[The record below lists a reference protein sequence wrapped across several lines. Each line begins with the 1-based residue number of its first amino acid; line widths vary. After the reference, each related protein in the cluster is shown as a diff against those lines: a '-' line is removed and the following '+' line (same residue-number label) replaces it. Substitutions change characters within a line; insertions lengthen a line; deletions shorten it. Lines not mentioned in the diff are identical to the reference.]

1 MKIPN
6 RFCFA
11 LWLALIALV
20 SVLHAQRTQTAL
32 DGEWRLALDP
42 VDVGVA
48 QAWFKPGMPME
59 KWDKVTVPHSFTV
72 DARYHEFTGS
82 VWYRRS
88 FTASRSEGVRVFLRF
103 EAVFYRA
110 QVWLNGKLLGEHE
123 GGYTPF
129 EFDVT
134 DLLAGENQLAVCANN
149 AWSTTTIP
157 GAKTSIDYQS
167 ANYGQLYPWMN
178 YGGLT
183 REVYL
188 ITRPAACLDKIK
200 VEAQPDLAANTARV
214 RVSAT
219 VKNRSTEPWNP
230 ARLAFVVSLE
240 GREVPARFTVTGR
253 EVAPNSEGEVQAE
266 AELTGVRLWGFDHPV
281 LYRLVLTAD
290 RDAVAT
296 TFGIRKIEVRGTKF
310 LLNGEEVS
318 LGGCNRP
325 TDAPGHG
332 SLDPASVVERD
343 LQLIKA
349 GGMILSRIAHYP
361 VSPRLLDW
369 ADAHGLLLI
378 AEAGNWQM
386 TPAQMADPAMQA
398 KFRSQMREMVER
410 DWNHPSLIAWSV
422 GNEYQS
428 QTPEG
433 LAWTKEMRD
442 FVRSIDASRLITFAS
457 HTVGRTHLSRPE
469 EEASQYVDFISANIY
484 ENHLERLR
492 RIHAIYPDKPVY
504 VSEFGIRTDTVA
516 SEQDRVRHL
525 RQAVADFRA
534 CGDFVMG
541 ASVWTFNDYQSMFPG
556 SNANGDR
563 PWGLVS
569 PEREIRDM
577 YRAWQDE
584 LAPATAALETLP
596 SGQLRV
602 TLKARADFPRRT
614 LRDCR
619 LVVGDHAYP
628 LPTLAPG
635 ASTEIAVDL
644 RAGSGRPS
652 IHLENA
658 AGDRLAV
665 ALAEAPVPGSTNK

>member
-1 MKIPN
+1 MKSLN
-6 RFCFA
+6 RFGFTVA
-11 LWLALIALV
+11 LALSAFASL
-20 SVLHAQRTQTAL
+20 LHAQRAQTLL

-42 VDVGVA
+42 VGIGVA
-48 QAWFKPGMPME
+48 QEWFKSDMPTE
-59 KWDKVTVPHSFTV
+59 KWDKATAPHSFTV
-72 DARYHEFTGS
+72 DPRYHEFTGS
-82 VWYRRS
+82 VWYRKK
-88 FTASRSEGVRVFLRF
+88 FAATRSEGTRVFVRF

-110 QVWLNGKLLGEHE
+110 QVWLNGTLLGEHE

-134 DLLAGENQLAVCANN
+134 DLLASENHLAVCANN

-157 GAKTSIDYQS
+157 GAKTSVDYQS

-188 ITRPAACLDKIK
+188 ITRPATYLDEVKI
-200 VEAQPDLAANTARV
+200 EAQPDLAAKTARV

-219 VKNRSTEPWNP
+219 VKNRSRDPWNSTG
-230 ARLAFVVSLE
+230 LSVTVSLE
-240 GREVPARFTVTGR
+240 GKEIPARFTVTGR
-253 EVAPNSEGEVQAE
+253 DVPPNSDGEVHAE
-266 AELTGVRLWGFDHPV
+266 AELSGITLWGFDHPA
-281 LYRLVLTAD
+281 LYRLELKAG
-290 RDAVAT
+290 RDAIAT
-296 TFGIRKIEVRGTKF
+296 NFGIRKVEIRGPKF

-325 TDAPGHG
+325 TDVPGYG
-332 SLDPASVVERD
+332 SLDPASALERD
-343 LQLIKA
+343 LKLIKD

-378 AEAGNWQM
+378 GEAGNWQM

-398 KFRSQMREMVER
+398 KFRSQMREMLER

-422 GNEYQS
+422 GNEYPS

-442 FVRSIDASRLITFAS
+442 FVRSIDGTRLITFAS
-457 HTVGRTHLSRPE
+457 HTIGRPAITRPE
-469 EEASQYVDFISANIY
+469 QEASQYVDFISANIY
-484 ENHLERLR
+484 EDHLERLR

-504 VSEFGIRTDTVA
+504 VSEFGLRADAVA
-516 SEQDRVRHL
+516 SEAERVRHL
-525 RQAVADFRA
+525 QQVVADFRA
-534 CGDFVMG
+534 CSDFLMG

-556 SNANGDR
+556 SNANGYR

-584 LAPATAALETLP
+584 LAPATATLETLA
-596 SGQLRV
+596 SGQLRI
-602 TLKARADFPRRT
+602 TIKARADFPRRT

-619 LVVGDHAYP
+619 LIIGDRSYP
-628 LPTLAPG
+628 LAVLAPG
-635 ASTEIAVDL
+635 ASTEITVAKP
-644 RAGSGRPS
+644 AGAERPP
-652 IHLENA
+652 IYLENA
-658 AGDRLAV
+658 AGDRLSVCLDHTPA
-665 ALAEAPVPGSTNK
+665 SSRQ